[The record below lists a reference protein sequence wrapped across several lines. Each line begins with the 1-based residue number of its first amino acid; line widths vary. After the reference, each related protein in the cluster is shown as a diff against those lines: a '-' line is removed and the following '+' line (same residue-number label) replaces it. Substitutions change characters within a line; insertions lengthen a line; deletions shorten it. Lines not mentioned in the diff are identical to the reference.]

1 MLINFFRK
9 QSDFKKKKK
18 LLLTMIN
25 NIKISE
31 QQKELYIKT
40 LDILDEKWLDN
51 LYKSVSNFIEEIETT
66 EIKEIAK
73 NNFSTITWLRKK
85 EAVEK
90 QKEINSFSFLLSNI

>member
-9 QSDFKKKKK
+9 QTDLQKKKK
-18 LLLTMIN
+18 LLLTMIK
-25 NIKISE
+25 NIRISE
-31 QQKELYIKT
+31 DQKELYIKT

-51 LYKSVSNFIEEIETT
+51 LYKSVWAFIEEVETD
-66 EIKEIAK
+66 EIKNIAK
-73 NNFSTITWLRKK
+73 NNFSSISGMRKK